1 MVFKELEIGDL
12 LPTLVKPNQLT
23 VALVRG
29 NSTDMN
35 QFVNSIKKQLKR
47 QIVSAVNQLLSKL
60 TTTWLLSKICT
71 VISAIM
77 PPPNFY
83 RKYAPPFFQASFLK
97 ILWQECS
104 AFWGVVEGVL
114 EH

>member
-47 QIVSAVNQLLSKL
+47 QITSAVNQLLSHL

-71 VISAIM
+71 M
-77 PPPNFY
+77 NCY
-83 RKYAPPFFQASFLK
+83 RHCHRLRLLSGTVPVPVQGTEQ
-97 ILWQECS
+97 W
-104 AFWGVVEGVL
+104 
-114 EH
+114 

>member
-77 PPPNFY
+77 PPP
-83 RKYAPPFFQASFLK
+83 
-97 ILWQECS
+97 
-104 AFWGVVEGVL
+104 
-114 EH
+114 